1 VNPLPTVTIG
11 GAAAVVAYAGPLPGS
26 IIGLLQIN
34 ATVPV
39 GATTGAAVP
48 VVVTIGGV
56 ATQANAT
63 IAIHP

>member
-1 VNPLPTVTIG
+1 MVTIG

-34 ATVPV
+34 VTVPV
-39 GATTGAAVP
+39 GATTGSAMP

-56 ATQANAT
+56 ATQSNVT